1 MKRKKN
7 LERAIILGLIL
18 STGAYGTAWAEIT
31 SEFPEEGSVIIT
43 ADQTVTP
50 DTKIEYL
57 DGEEKELK
65 DFENI
70 TVYFNPQGNEDRALG
85 VYSADYQLDESN
97 VKVYVGDENNPGQF
111 TNADGLHLSNHYPK
125 FYVRSYEAYIY
136 GSSSDAINL
145 SHNITTDSSVFIGN
159 INEKMGVNGN
169 GNLTAVVYD
178 GNGIRSNSS
187 VNGDCINSITVGG
200 TTDITLNGSTV
211 TKTQTLSE
219 DELNN
224 ILGDKTISFLGQS
237 IKVRDQIKSM
247 SATASYDPAAIYAG
261 NDMYNF
267 DCELK
272 TLVNE
277 SGVLDG
283 NLAPLKGLVDNLLG
297 QVEPLEMGSES
308 KGRGIV
314 NLNKTNLTL
323 NGDSNYG
330 LLAGKNGEINVN
342 GDLSI
347 NAFGK
352 NSYGIAVKNANLI
365 YGDSITATAEL
376 KGLVSSVLGSD
387 PISADLN
394 LNLDQSENKYGSKVV
409 LNGHN
414 VVIAMQGENSKAIYA
429 SGVDDTA
436 DRNQNSVTGE
446 NLNYLSVEGGDIV
459 AEDGGLVDLHVTGNN
474 QSIVNIIN
482 GNILAQGVGSEISTY
497 NTNAQDTKYSTVN
510 LTVDGMLAG
519 YGTLAAANG
528 GTVNV
533 VLGDG
538 SSWAGRADDYQDANN
553 ANWDHTKIDNAF
565 GEDTTIGSSGKVKLT
580 LGAEAIWDVTGQSWI
595 TSLTGNDSYIILDG
609 DGTGGHALHIG
620 EVNGNNTFVMNVRPT
635 ETGDMLYVKNG
646 TNATQN
652 LVINN
657 AQEVLENM
665 DVDDAVR
672 FATVA
677 NAGGGFNGFGDMP
690 DTGAIHT
697 FGNTTRIADAGMFNV
712 DFDIV
717 YNAYNEKMDGDLA
730 DKDGTSSLED
740 INDVYNGGKFSEE
753 KPGSDYVDEVYGGKT
768 DGAATNSLVKADVE
782 DITGAANAYIVRTGV
797 TKENLSDAGQTIVN
811 MSRANYKN
819 AIYMDRLNKRLGEA
833 RYINSEEDQGMWVR
847 LRHDRIGHS
856 GEFRSMNT
864 MYELGYDVKQDCDNG
879 EHRLGF
885 AVDYMRGSTSYS
897 DIIGKGETKRYGLWL
912 YDTWLGDK
920 GHYADYV
927 LKWGHLSNDFDIF
940 AKTSGENITGD
951 YSNNVFSASA
961 EYGRKKD
968 IGNDWYFE
976 PQAQLQLA
984 RVTGADYVS
993 SQDTKVSVDGI
1004 NSLIGRAG
1012 FRLGKDLGE
1021 RSTVY
1026 VKADLLH
1033 EFLGDQTITASD
1045 ATGTFR
1051 ETYENKGTWYD
1062 VGFGFATAMGKN
1074 SYAFMDFEKS
1084 FGNDNDETYQINAG
1098 VQWTF

>member
-18 STGAYGTAWAEIT
+18 STGVYGTAWAAEIPDKWDPKVVNEIIDGV
-31 SEFPEEGSVIIT
+31 SYEKLVISP
-43 ADQTVTP
+43 DNTVTN
-50 DTKIEYL
+50 TANYIYQGKKISDFDIVEIFF
-57 DGEEKELK
+57 DASKEGQRP
-65 DFENI
+65 I
-70 TVYFNPQGNEDRALG
+70 G
-85 VYSADYQLDESN
+85 VYSERFDWDNTNLVVHVTGNYSNNDALHFSNFDPYIHLNSLTIDMQADE
-97 VKVYVGDENNPGQF
+97 
-111 TNADGLHLSNHYPK
+111 
-125 FYVRSYEAYIY
+125 
-136 GSSSDAINL
+136 SDAINL
-145 SHNITTDSSVFIGN
+145 SRDIRGNTDVHLATD
-159 INEKMGVNGN
+159 V
-169 GNLTAVVYD
+169 TAIVKD
-178 GNGIRSNSS
+178 GNGIRANASKWDDGKVYSAKITIEGKTNVTINADANNLFAAALGDLSP
-187 VNGDCINSITVGG
+187 VNPTAIWAGSDADIRSQQKAFGKGEIYLIGK
-200 TTDITLNGSTV
+200 TTIQLNGAGTDG
-211 TKTQTLSE
+211 LS
-219 DELNN
+219 
-224 ILGDKTISFLGQS
+224 GFGGHVYGIS
-237 IKVRDQIKSM
+237 
-247 SATASYDPAAIYAG
+247 
-261 NDMYNF
+261 
-267 DCELK
+267 
-272 TLVNE
+272 
-277 SGVLDG
+277 
-283 NLAPLKGLVDNLLG
+283 
-297 QVEPLEMGSES
+297 
-308 KGRGIV
+308 
-314 NLNKTNLTL
+314 
-323 NGDSNYG
+323 
-330 LLAGKNGEINVN
+330 AGKNGHIEVNDLEITAEKEYSYGVSASEVNITFNVN
-342 GDLSI
+342 DH
-347 NAFGK
+347 
-352 NSYGIAVKNANLI
+352 
-365 YGDSITATAEL
+365 T
-376 KGLVSSVLGSD
+376 
-387 PISADLN
+387 
-394 LNLDQSENKYGSKVV
+394 ENKQGTKVI
-409 LNGHN
+409 LNGDTN
-414 VVIAMQGENSKAIYA
+414 IINMKGENSKALYA
-429 SGVDDTA
+429 EGVDA
-436 DRNQNSVTGE
+436 NNNSNSVKSGD
-446 NLNYLSVEGGDIV
+446 NGIGNIAFVGDIV
-459 AEDGGLVDLHVTGNN
+459 AENGGAIELD
-474 QSIVNIIN
+474 VNGDYQNFLQGDIIAFGAEAN
-482 GNILAQGVGSEISTY
+482 KNANINLITKSALAYEGD
-497 NTNAQDTKYSTVN
+497 A
-510 LTVDGMLAG
+510 L
-519 YGTLAAANG
+519 AANG
-528 GTVNV
+528 GEVNV
-533 VLGDG
+533 VLGNY
-538 SSWAGRADDYQDANN
+538 SNWSGRADDYQDA
-553 ANWDHTKIDNAF
+553 ADAGWLAAHTDSLETKFD
-565 GEDTTIGSSGKVKLT
+565 GKVNGSGIVNVT
-580 LGAEAIWDVTGQSWI
+580 MGERSFWNVTGQSWI
-595 TSLTGNDSYIILDG
+595 TKLTSNNSYIILNG
-609 DGTGGHALHIG
+609 EETGGHALHIG
-620 EVNGNNTFVMNVRPT
+620 EVDGSNTFVMNVRPT

-657 AQEVLENM
+657 AQEVLDNM
-665 DVDDAVR
+665 DVGDAVR

-677 NAGGGFNGFGDMP
+677 NAGGGFNDGEFVDMP
-690 DTGAIHT
+690 DTGAIQT
-697 FGNTTRIADAGMFNV
+697 FGNSTRIADAGMFNV

-717 YNAYNEKMDGDLA
+717 YKNYNEKMDGDLA
-730 DKDGTSSLED
+730 DKDGTSSLEE
-740 INDVYNGGKFSEE
+740 INDVYNGGEFSEE

-768 DGAATNSLVKADVE
+768 EGTATNSLVKADVE

-833 RYINSEEDQGMWVR
+833 RYINGEDDQGMWVR

-864 MYELGYDVKQDCDNG
+864 MYESGEFRSMNTMYELGYDVKQDCDNG
-879 EHRLGF
+879 ERRLGF

-897 DIIGKGETKRYGLWL
+897 DIVGKGETKRYGLWL